1 MDDYRECKSDEEM
14 DNAEKAIDQ
23 AVGCLVEVL
32 EDMKVSEE
40 KVDTDDFVRRI
51 KQLRADLEEA
61 PPPSDITA

>member
-1 MDDYRECKSDEEM
+1 M